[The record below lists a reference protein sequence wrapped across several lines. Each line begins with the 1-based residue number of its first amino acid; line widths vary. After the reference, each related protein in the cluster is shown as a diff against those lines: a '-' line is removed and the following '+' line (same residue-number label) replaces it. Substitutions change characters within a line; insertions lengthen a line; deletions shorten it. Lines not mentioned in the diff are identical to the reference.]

1 MTDRCFLI
9 VFGFLFILVVSG
21 CNHSGQRREPDER
34 QIIADYGS
42 YPFTDWI
49 DWSVSYREGAG
60 YYLACYEHGDT
71 FDKILFFKKDS
82 IVVVAPSVEGSHKNS
97 YYSLNDLKISGV
109 WDQCYPEADYAVFCQ
124 LAYFITNTG
133 LQLVQVTEYDV
144 RLEGKNF
151 IILKRIRPDGF
162 INDAYFCP
170 MGNGWYLYSKKTSKS
185 KEQRENG
192 DHLLLVSTRRHC
204 GLAHDVVAAVFG
216 VKMPEIATRRQCRSL
231 SMSSRQKKAGCG
243 HRMEIQPHFSFCGNT
258 LQARIRRPKGDY
270 LLIV

>member
-71 FDKILFFKKDS
+71 FDKILFLKKDS

-185 KEQRENG
+185 KEQ
-192 DHLLLVSTRRHC
+192 
-204 GLAHDVVAAVFG
+204 
-216 VKMPEIATRRQCRSL
+216 
-231 SMSSRQKKAGCG
+231 
-243 HRMEIQPHFSFCGNT
+243 
-258 LQARIRRPKGDY
+258 
-270 LLIV
+270 

>member
-82 IVVVAPSVEGSHKNS
+82 IEVVAPSVEGSHKNS

-109 WDQCYPEADYAVFCQ
+109 WDQCYP
-124 LAYFITNTG
+124 
-133 LQLVQVTEYDV
+133 
-144 RLEGKNF
+144 
-151 IILKRIRPDGF
+151 
-162 INDAYFCP
+162 
-170 MGNGWYLYSKKTSKS
+170 
-185 KEQRENG
+185 
-192 DHLLLVSTRRHC
+192 
-204 GLAHDVVAAVFG
+204 
-216 VKMPEIATRRQCRSL
+216 
-231 SMSSRQKKAGCG
+231 
-243 HRMEIQPHFSFCGNT
+243 
-258 LQARIRRPKGDY
+258 
-270 LLIV
+270 